1 MNAIESFKGRLDEDG
16 DALSG
21 CGTHLS
27 LFRVAVY
34 RNLGN
39 HVPQK
44 WSILDMYSGL
54 VIGHSDHVILKTVG
68 FHVGKAGHEK
78 VGEQGCKNVH
88 AYARGFL
95 DVESM
100 TEWANGSGQGFG
112 GYMAK
117 RRISYNPYSQPWF
130 YSMLDDADGVS
141 GPVRE
146 YAAET
151 VCLTPEGQMYAA
163 ERLPR

>member
-16 DALSG
+16 DALSE

-27 LFRVAVY
+27 LFGVSVY

-44 WSILDMYSGL
+44 WSIMHNYSGL
-54 VIGHSDHVILKTVG
+54 VIGHSDHVILRGVK
-68 FHVGKAGHEK
+68 FHVSKAGYEK
-78 VGEQGCKNVH
+78 VSEQGCKNVH

-95 DVESM
+95 DIESM

-112 GYMAK
+112 GYETYGE
-117 RRISYNPYSQPWF
+117 RIRYNPHKRPWF
-130 YSMLDDADGVS
+130 YSLNGGV
-141 GPVRE
+141 PFRE
-146 YAAET
+146 YEVPA